1 MEIKQATPSEFVE
14 VLFLIRECVKDMNS
28 KGLRQWNNASPSPEQ
43 LKEELEKGTIF
54 LIQELG
60 IVKGLMKLT
69 SELPSEYTDISWKNV
84 MARPL
89 FIKLFAIHPLW
100 HNSNISEKLIEF
112 AEIYAKENNYSGIRL
127 DIMDNYPVGAGFF
140 ENKQFIVAGT
150 FQSDYQKTPFVC
162 YEKSL

>member
-14 VLFLIRECVKDMNS
+14 VLYLIRECVKDMNS
-28 KGLRQWNNASPSPEQ
+28 KGLKQWNNSSPSPEQ
-43 LKEELEKGTIF
+43 LREELEKGTIF
-54 LIQELG
+54 LYQELG

-69 SELPSEYTDISWKNV
+69 GELPSEYAGIDWKTI
-84 MARPL
+84 MERPL
-89 FIKLFAIHPLW
+89 FIRLFAIHPFW

-127 DIMDNYPVGAGFF
+127 DSLDNYPVSEVFF

-150 FQSDYQKTPFVC
+150 FQSSFQKTPFIC

>member
-28 KGLRQWNNASPSPEQ
+28 KGLKQWNNASPSPEQ
-43 LKEELEKGTIF
+43 LRDELEKGTIF
-54 LIQELG
+54 LYQELG

-69 SELPSEYTDISWKNV
+69 SDLPSEYEGVGWKNT
-84 MARPL
+84 MAKPL

-100 HNSNISEKLIEF
+100 HDSDISEKLIEF

-127 DIMDNYPVGAGFF
+127 DIMENYPVGEGFF
-140 ENKQFIVAGT
+140 EGKQFVMAGT
-150 FQSDYQKTPFVC
+150 FQSEYQKTPFVC